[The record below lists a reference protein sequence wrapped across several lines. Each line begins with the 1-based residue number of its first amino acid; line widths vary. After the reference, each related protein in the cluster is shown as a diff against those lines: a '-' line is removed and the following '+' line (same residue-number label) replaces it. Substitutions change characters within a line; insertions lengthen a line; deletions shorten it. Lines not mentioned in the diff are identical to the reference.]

1 MKKKGDISMNKLKNI
16 LAGITISF
24 LTLFPYSV
32 NAFEFVTPT
41 PNTSQIKVNES
52 LGDQT
57 NEFIDILNVCANAV
71 LAFTVIICVGAGVI
85 QAVKI
90 AKATNPESRGEAVKN
105 LLTLAIVLACVGS
118 FRLLLYIVLV
128 LMSVFS

>member
-1 MKKKGDISMNKLKNI
+1 MNKLKNI
-16 LAGITISF
+16 LVGITISF

-90 AKATNPESRGEAVKN
+90 AKAASPESRGEAVKN

>member
-1 MKKKGDISMNKLKNI
+1 MNKLKNI
-16 LAGITISF
+16 LVGITISF

-41 PNTSQIKVNES
+41 PNTSQIKVNEK

-57 NEFIDILNVCANAV
+57 NEFIAILNVCANAV
-71 LAFTVIICVGAGVI
+71 LAFTVIICVGAGVV

-90 AKATNPESRGEAVKN
+90 AKATSPESRGEAVKN